1 LRRKRT
7 SFGQVLKRITLTL
20 LLLAGLGFLGYQL
33 FLYQQARDTFPM
45 GMMVGGVDV
54 TGLTPEEA
62 AEKIREHYLSPIAIF
77 HRSDRIEMEVDEVE
91 FEVDVDRMVAEAQQ
105 AYQEQNYWVG
115 FLYHTIGWT
124 WEPVTV
130 PLRAT
135 HNPEKLRQMI
145 ETIAGFLDEP
155 GQSPQIMAE
164 TAIFEPGEGGFVTD
178 VDASLPLV
186 EEALYSPEK
195 RDAELVIVEQE
206 APELNFELL
215 EAVILNKLKAFDGM
229 GSVFV
234 MDLETG
240 DEIRI
245 NSDVALSGLSILKIG
260 IFAEAYRHLELPLNE
275 YHEQLFMDTATRSSN
290 YGANL
295 LLHVIAGE
303 DNTYKG
309 ADIFTESMWRLG
321 LENTFMAVPYD
332 ATPPEHRHTTYSTPA
347 NSRTD
352 ITTYPDPTMQSTAD
366 DIGSLLAMIYY
377 CSKGGGTLL
386 AVYPDEIT
394 PEECQA
400 IIDLMVLNEEGNL
413 IRFGVPDGVP
423 VSHKHGWAQATHADA
438 GIVLSPGGDYVLVEY
453 LHQNGDWLQSS
464 VSFPILREIS
474 RAVYNYFN
482 HDDPYIG
489 DALWEEERF
498 EEGEF
503 DDLEVPGQE
512 GETEADPEQDG
523 TGEEGSGEEAPAGEG
538 GAAPTPT
545 LPPEEAQSGATTN
558 Q

>member
-1 LRRKRT
+1 MRRKRT

-20 LLLAGLGFLGYQL
+20 LLMAGLGFLSYQL
-33 FLYQQARDTFPM
+33 FLYHQARDTFPT
-45 GMMVGGVDV
+45 GMRVGGLDV
-54 TGLTPEEA
+54 SGLTPEET
-62 AEKIREHYLSPIAIF
+62 AEKLREHYLSPIAIF
-77 HRSDRIEMEVDEVE
+77 HHSDRIEMEVDEVG
-91 FEVDVDRMVAEAQQ
+91 FEIDVDRMVAEAEQ

-115 FLYHTIGWT
+115 FFYHTIGWT
-124 WEPVTV
+124 WEPVTI

-135 HNPEKLRQMI
+135 HDPEKLRQII
-145 ETIAGFLDEP
+145 EMIAGFLDQP

-164 TAIFEPGEGGFVTD
+164 TAVFEPGEGGFVTD

-186 EEALYSPEK
+186 EKALYDPEE
-195 RDAELVIVEQE
+195 RRADLVIVEQE
-206 APELNFELL
+206 APEMNFDLL
-215 EAVILNKLKAFDGM
+215 EAVILNQLKSFDGM
-229 GSVFV
+229 GSIFV

-275 YHEQLFMDTATRSSN
+275 YHEQIFTDTAVHSSN
-290 YGANL
+290 YAANL

-332 ATPPEHRHTTYSTPA
+332 ATIPSHRHTTYTTPA

-352 ITTYPDPTMQSTAD
+352 ITTHPDPTMQTTAD

-413 IRFGVPDGVP
+413 IRFGVPNDVP
-423 VSHKHGWAQATHADA
+423 VSHKHGWAHATHADA
-438 GIVLSPGGDYVLVEY
+438 GIVLSPGGDYVLVEF
-453 LHQNGDWLQSS
+453 LHQSGDWLQSS

-482 HDDPYIG
+482 PDEPYVG

-503 DDLEVPGQE
+503 DGLVRPGEEPEEDAEE
-512 GETEADPEQDG
+512 GEA
-523 TGEEGSGEEAPAGEG
+523 GEEDGGGETPAGEG
-538 GAAPTPT
+538 DVAPTPT
-545 LPPEEAQSGATTN
+545 LPPEEAQSGAAN